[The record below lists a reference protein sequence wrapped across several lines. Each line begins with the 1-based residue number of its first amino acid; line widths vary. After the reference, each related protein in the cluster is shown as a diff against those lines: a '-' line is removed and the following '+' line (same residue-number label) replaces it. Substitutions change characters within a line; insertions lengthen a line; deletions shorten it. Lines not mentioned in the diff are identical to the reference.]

1 MQQDASKGKDHQS
14 FLNRLGNLTNPRK
27 ITMNKKLL
35 IFSFFLLLSI
45 IFWFITA
52 LSKDYNAEIS
62 YPVRYIKMPEDKVLV
77 SDMPDKLLLTVN
89 TQGYTLLRY
98 KLLSRFSP
106 IIFDVNSFRLSSM
119 PGVDPNTVYILTS
132 YAESRIQS
140 QLSPDIELLDIS
152 PDSLIFRF
160 SGEVRRLVP
169 VRPDYEITFD
179 KQFMQSGL
187 LELDPDSI
195 LVSGPGSIIDTLT
208 VVSTEPQIL
217 KNVNKSVEFTAAVIE
232 LGKLEYSHNRVRIR
246 VPVEKFTEASLG
258 IPVICRNLPDSLD
271 IKLFPREI
279 RLTCRVGLSKYDDVS
294 PQSFTVTVD
303 YLEIEKNLGSKL
315 QVQLD
320 NIPEYVQSVNYSP
333 KSVEYI
339 IERK

>member
-1 MQQDASKGKDHQS
+1 MQQNASKGKGQQS
-14 FLNRLGNLTNPRK
+14 FLNRLGNLKNPRK

-35 IFSFFLLLSI
+35 IFSFFLLLSV

-52 LSKDYNAEIS
+52 LSKNYTTVIS

-89 TQGYTLLRY
+89 TQGYTILRY

-119 PGVDPNTVYILTS
+119 PGSDPNTVYILTS

-160 SGEVRRLVP
+160 SREINTLVP
-169 VRPDYEITFD
+169 VRSDYEITFD
-179 KQFMQSGL
+179 KQFMQSGP

-195 LVSGPGSIIDTLT
+195 LVSGPGALIDTLT
-208 VVSTEPQIL
+208 VVRTEQRIL
-217 KNVNKSVEFTAAVIE
+217 KNVNKSVDFTAPVIE
-232 LGKLEYSHNRVRIR
+232 LSRLEYSHDRVKIWI
-246 VPVEKFTEASLG
+246 PVEKFTEASLS
-258 IPVICRNLPDSLD
+258 IPVTCRNLPDSLN

-279 RLTCRVGLSKYDDVS
+279 RLTCRVGLSRYDNVS
-294 PQSFTVTVD
+294 TQSFTATVD

-320 NIPEYVQSVNYSP
+320 HIPEYVQSVNFHP